1 MIVQFYLRYST
12 QFGQTLLVSGN
23 TNALGDNDLAGA
35 FTLEY
40 LNEQLWHGSIEI
52 DPALQDEPLNY
63 RYILRNESGEYIYE
77 FGEDRIIDVQ
87 KLKAD
92 KLVLTDT
99 WNHSGQFE
107 TVSSPLP
114 SRKYCSSNINP
125 RQPPTKNP
133 GNSRTNSG

>member
-107 TVSSPLP
+107 NSFFTSPFQEVLLKQHKP
-114 SRKYCSSNINP
+114 KATAHKEP
-125 RQPPTKNP
+125 RQFT
-133 GNSRTNSG
+133 